1 MPLTNYAFAD
11 LITFTRASTG
21 TFVGSNGL
29 IQTAAINAPRFDFD
43 PVTLAPLGLLIE
55 EQRTNLLLYSQEFD
69 NAVWTKNN
77 GTITANTIASPDG
90 TVDADA
96 FIENTTASAF
106 HYLNQG
112 ATKAASSIQYAASFY
127 VKNKGRQIIV
137 TLQSGGSN
145 GVAARIDP
153 ATGTVTNAATA
164 FGAGWTAGTI
174 TMTAVGG
181 GWYQV
186 VLTATSDTLT
196 SLQLQLALHNG
207 TTNVYTGDGVSGMY
221 LYGAQ
226 VEAGAFATSY
236 IPTVAAQVTRSRDA
250 VSMTGTDFSNWYNS
264 NQGTFIASFT
274 VRQSSVVLVAND
286 GTFNNRLPQM
296 AIGSVSGYENFIVAG
311 GAVVANLNP
320 AGTHTFGTTA
330 NVSVAYAVNNYA
342 AVANGGTV
350 VTDTSGALP
359 TGINALNIGSFQNG
373 STPMNG
379 YLRSI
384 IYYPT
389 RLTDAQLQALTL

>member
-21 TFVGSNGL
+21 TFVGRNGL
-29 IQTAAINAPRFDFD
+29 IQTAAINTPRFDFD

-55 EQRTNLLLYSQEFD
+55 EQRTNLMLYSQEFD
-69 NAVWTKNN
+69 NAAWTKTDATVTTNAA
-77 GTITANTIASPDG
+77 TSPDG
-90 TVDADA
+90 TSSADKLVATAVSTNAHQVGQTVNFVAGTAYSMTCYMRAGEYA
-96 FIENTTASAF
+96 FGNLLLPSAAFTSNQVGTFDLTNGLASVSVGTPTVSISNAGNGWWRVSIVATATTTAAG
-106 HYLNQG
+106 G
-112 ATKAASSIQYAASFY
+112 ATIRVNSTY
-127 VKNKGRQIIV
+127 
-137 TLQSGGSN
+137 SN
-145 GVAARIDP
+145 
-153 ATGTVTNAATA
+153 
-164 FGAGWTAGTI
+164 
-174 TMTAVGG
+174 
-181 GWYQV
+181 
-186 VLTATSDTLT
+186 
-196 SLQLQLALHNG
+196 
-207 TTNVYTGDGVSGMY
+207 NVYTGDGTSGIY
-221 LYGAQ
+221 VYGAQ
-226 VEAGAFATSY
+226 IEAGAFATSY

-296 AIGSVSGYENFIVAG
+296 SIGSVSGYENFIVAG
-311 GAVVANLNP
+311 GTVVATLNP